1 MLIAMTR
8 YTCMKIKCQL
18 ICLVLGIFCF
28 CSVAFSDVI
37 DQQRQNFLMAEKM
50 LAQGNES
57 AFLALSSNLVSYP
70 LYPYLQYQ
78 WLKTNLSQ
86 TDRIKDFLVT
96 YKHTRYADLLRSQW
110 LSHLADNKRW
120 QEYVQFYRVADTIA
134 HECQYYWANYSLGHQ
149 EEPLAD
155 AIRLWLTGDNLPN
168 ECNELISLLQLSPLL
183 TPELIWQRFE
193 LALKN
198 NNKSLMNTLG
208 YLLDDSSRK
217 SADLRLQIQKK
228 PIIIQYDQFLVDSNL
243 QLRIF
248 AYGLERLAQSD
259 LELALV
265 IWGSK
270 KSLGNF
276 NSQSI
281 QKIERSLGLALAHK
295 RDNRAFDRLNKISEP
310 DAEVREWKIRSAL
323 FELNWQRVNQAL
335 AALSSE
341 EKQTPQWQYWQARAL
356 IETGDVQ
363 QGQALY
369 QTLANDRSY
378 YGFMAA
384 DAVNKPYV
392 FSDHPVNLL
401 GDELTVLAAQVDF
414 QVANE
419 FIALNRDLDAKRQ
432 WWFSVNKLSKEQLK
446 VAAKLAQQWQ
456 WDQVAIMTLVK
467 ADYWDDLALR
477 FPLQYSNQI
486 QSNANSM
493 SLEPALVFGLMRQES
508 MLDSKAM
515 SAVGARGLMQIMP
528 ETGKEIARELNDS
541 WQTANS
547 LFIPDINIRYGTFYF
562 KRLLNQFVGHFAL
575 ATAAY
580 NAGPSRVNKWL
591 STKRSLPADVWVETI
606 PFKETRKYVSS
617 VLAYTIIYQQRLQ
630 GKALKM
636 HELLSDITQH

>member
-1 MLIAMTR
+1 MNR

-18 ICLVLGIFCF
+18 ICLVLGIFCI

-57 AFLALSSNLVSYP
+57 EFLALSSNLVSYP

-96 YKHTRYADLLRSQW
+96 YKYTRYAEMLRSQW
-110 LSHLADNKRW
+110 LSYLADNKRW
-120 QEYVQFYRVADTIA
+120 QEYVQFYQVADTIA

-149 EEPLAD
+149 EQPLAD
-155 AIRLWLTGDNLPN
+155 AIRLWLIGDNLPY

-183 TPELIWQRFE
+183 THELIWQRFE

-198 NNKSLMNTLG
+198 NNKPLMYTLG

-217 SADLRLQIQKK
+217 SADLWLQIQKK
-228 PIIIQYDQFLVDSNL
+228 PIIIQYDQFLVDSDL
-243 QLRIF
+243 QTRIF

-259 LELALV
+259 LELAIV
-265 IWGSK
+265 IWDSK

-281 QKIERSLGLALAHK
+281 QKIERSLGLALAHI
-295 RDNRAFDRLNKISEP
+295 RDNRAFDRMNKVSEP

-323 FELNWQRVNQAL
+323 FELNWQHINQAL

-341 EKQTPQWQYWQARAL
+341 EKQTPQWQYWQARTL
-356 IETGDVQ
+356 IEIGEVQ

-369 QTLANDRSY
+369 QILSNDRSY

-384 DAVNKPYV
+384 DVVNKPYA
-392 FSDHPVNLL
+392 FSDRPVNLL
-401 GDELTVLAAQVDF
+401 GDELTVLAEQLDF
-414 QVANE
+414 QVAHE
-419 FIALNRDLDAKRQ
+419 FIELKRDLDAKRQ
-432 WWFSVNKLSKEQLK
+432 WWFAVNKLSKDQRK

-477 FPLQYSNQI
+477 FPLQYSSQI
-486 QSNANSM
+486 KSNASSQN
-493 SLEPALVFGLMRQES
+493 LEPALIFGLIRQES
-508 MLDSKAM
+508 MLDPKAM
-515 SAVGARGLMQIMP
+515 SAVGARGLMQLMP
-528 ETGKEIARELNDS
+528 ETAKEIASNLNDP
-541 WQTANS
+541 WQTDNS
-547 LFIPDINIRYGTFYF
+547 LFVPDINIRYGTYYF
-562 KRLLNQFVGHFAL
+562 KKLLTRFDGHFAL
-575 ATAAY
+575 AIAAY
-580 NAGPSRVNKWL
+580 NAGPNRISKWL
-591 STKRSLPADVWVETI
+591 PTDRSLPADIWVETI

-617 VLAYTIIYQQRLQ
+617 VLAYTIIYQQRLLQ
-630 GKALKM
+630 DKALKM
-636 HELLSDITQH
+636 RELLSDMPQH